1 MARRQGALGS
11 PVQLRRPADGDRGLS
26 GGRRRGPPPR
36 DDGSGDRRLP
46 PGSSGRAARNTSGCA
61 NTWAS
66 GVPSRARSEQ
76 RPQIG
81 AISYRAPRD
90 RPIIAITDFQK
101 VEMRVGM
108 IVDVQDFP
116 EARNPSY
123 KLQVDFG
130 PFGIKR
136 SSAAVQPWYSKPELL
151 GRRVI
156 AVTNFPPRQIGPF
169 LSEVL
174 CLGAVQSDGRVV
186 LLRPDVEGEL
196 GARIA

>member
-1 MARRQGALGS
+1 MA
-11 PVQLRRPADGDRGLS
+11 
-26 GGRRRGPPPR
+26 
-36 DDGSGDRRLP
+36 
-46 PGSSGRAARNTSGCA
+46 T
-61 NTWAS
+61 
-66 GVPSRARSEQ
+66 
-76 RPQIG
+76 
-81 AISYRAPRD
+81 
-90 RPIIAITDFQK
+90 ITVADFQK

-123 KLQVDFG
+123 KLRVDFG
-130 PFGIKR
+130 PFGMKR
-136 SSAAVQPWYSKPELL
+136 SSAAVQPWYRKEELM

-169 LSEVL
+169 MSEVL
-174 CLGAVQSDGRVV
+174 CVGAVQADGRVV

>member
-1 MARRQGALGS
+1 M
-11 PVQLRRPADGDRGLS
+11 
-26 GGRRRGPPPR
+26 
-36 DDGSGDRRLP
+36 
-46 PGSSGRAARNTSGCA
+46 
-61 NTWAS
+61 
-66 GVPSRARSEQ
+66 
-76 RPQIG
+76 
-81 AISYRAPRD
+81 
-90 RPIIAITDFQK
+90 IAITDFQK

-123 KLQVDFG
+123 KLQVDF
-130 PFGIKR
+130 KR
-136 SSAAVQPWYSKPELL
+136 SSAAVQPWYTKPELV

-169 LSEVL
+169 MSEVL